1 MHILLTG
8 ATGFLG
14 FRTLEKLIA
23 NQGIDKITATGRTIK
38 PTHHI
43 LDPKVRYELGD
54 LADKEF
60 VAKIVTGVDAII
72 HTAALSSPW
81 GSYAMFHS
89 ANVKSIQNLIH
100 FAELNHVKRFIYIS
114 TPSMYFNGKDRFNI
128 KESDPLPHRFINEYA
143 HTKRMAEMELEQSN
157 LDFISLRPRALTGRG
172 DTVIMPRLVRA
183 YDEGRL
189 RIIGDGKNIV
199 DLTSVENVVDAIHLS
214 LYAPNQALRQHYNIT
229 NGEPVALWDKI
240 RLVLAEMNRQLMHK
254 KIPYGIVKTIAGV
267 MELKSQITNKKEPT
281 LTVYGVGTLAKSFT
295 MDITKAKELL
305 GYVPKVS
312 TDEAIM
318 EFVQWYRNNEE
329 N

>member
-1 MHILLTG
+1 VHILLTG

-14 FRTLEKLIA
+14 FRTLEKLI
-23 NQGIDKITATGRTIK
+23 IDSNIVKIIATGRTIK
-38 PTHHI
+38 PSHHI
-43 LDPKVRYELGD
+43 INPKVTYELGD
-54 LADKEF
+54 LSDTEF
-60 VAKIVTGVDAII
+60 VKKVVSGVDVII
-72 HTAALSSPW
+72 HAAALSSPW
-81 GSYAMFHS
+81 GSYEMFHS

-100 FAELNHVKRFIYIS
+100 FAELFGVKRFIYIS

-128 KESDPLPHRFINEYA
+128 KESNPLPHRFVNEYA
-143 HTKRMAEMELEQSN
+143 NTKRMAELELEQSN

-183 YDEGRL
+183 FDEGRL

-214 LYAPNQALRQHYNIT
+214 MFAPKEALRQHYNIT
-229 NGEPVALWDKI
+229 NGEPVVLWDKI
-240 RLVLAEMNRQLMHK
+240 RMVLAEMNRQLTDK
-254 KIPYGIVKTIAGV
+254 KIPYTIVKSIAGA
-267 MELKSQITNKKEPT
+267 MEWKSKLTNKKEPT

-295 MDITKAKELL
+295 MDISKARELL

-312 TDEAIM
+312 TDEAII
-318 EFVQWYRNNEE
+318 EFVEWYRKNEK